1 MKTEDLA
8 LFNTVAEFSSLTGAA
23 RVLNIPVSKVCRHV
37 AQLEQHLGTRLFER
51 TTRSLSLTDA
61 GIELIHRSKKILT
74 EIEALEL
81 SIGQLQGNTSGT
93 VTIAAPLDF
102 INLTCNEMLNKFY
115 QQYPGLQL
123 KFISYQSRL
132 NPMEIQADL
141 IFFVSHSNPPDSTMV
156 GHKLST
162 MKRLFIASP
171 EFIKKNPDLNHP
183 KQLSNYPCLLSS
195 KGIQPG
201 HVWLW
206 TDENHSNCINVDGPL
221 ESESNELCISAA
233 ISGQGIA
240 WVPREMCNEQ
250 IKSGKLQLLF
260 DGEYGTDVYMWSLFS
275 SREYLP
281 HRVKVV
287 LEFFKKE
294 IGILLQQSIE

>member
-1 MKTEDLA
+1 MKTEDLV

-23 RVLNIPVSKVCRHV
+23 RVLNIPVSKVCRHL
-37 AQLEQHLGTRLFER
+37 AQLEQHLGTRLFDR

-61 GIELIHRSKKILT
+61 GIELIHRSKKILS

-81 SIGQLQGNTSGT
+81 SIGQLQGNISGT

-102 INLTCNEMLNKFY
+102 INLTCNDMLNKFY
-115 QQYPGLQL
+115 QEYPGLQL

-132 NPMEIQADL
+132 NPMEVQADL
-141 IFFVSHSNPPDSTMV
+141 IFFVSHNNPPDSTMV

-171 EFIKKNPDLNHP
+171 EFIKRHPEITHPNQLN
-183 KQLSNYPCLLSS
+183 KYPCLLSS

-206 TDENHSNCINVDGPL
+206 TDKEQSHCINVDGPL

-240 WVPREMCNEQ
+240 WVPREMCNEHIQ
-250 IKSGKLQLLF
+250 SGRLQLLF
-260 DGEYGTDVYMWSLFS
+260 DGKYGTDIYMWSLFS

-281 HRVKVV
+281 HRVKVA
-287 LEFFKKE
+287 LDFFKEE
-294 IGILLQQSIE
+294 IGILLQQSNY

>member
-23 RVLNIPVSKVCRHV
+23 RMLNIPVSKVCRHI

-61 GIELIHRSKKILT
+61 GIELIHRSKKILK

-102 INLTCNEMLNKFY
+102 INLTCNEMLNQFHLE
-115 QQYPGLQL
+115 YPGLQL

-132 NPMEIQADL
+132 NPMDIQADL
-141 IFFVSHSNPPDSTMV
+141 IFFVSHGNPPDSSMV

-162 MKRLFIASP
+162 MKRLFVASP
-171 EFIKKNPDLNHP
+171 EFIEKNPELTHP
-183 KQLSNYPCLLSS
+183 RQLDQYPCLLSA

-206 TDENHSNCINVDGPL
+206 TDENNSNCINVDGPL

-240 WVPREMCNEQ
+240 WVPRQMCAKQ
-250 IKSGKLQLLF
+250 IESGKLKLLF
-260 DGEYGTDVYMWSLFS
+260 NGQYGTDIYMWSLFS

-287 LEFFKKE
+287 LEFFKRE
-294 IGILLQQSIE
+294 ISILLKKDN